1 MNELR
6 KLILRV
12 LVTLVVV
19 TVVSFGIL
27 HYVPLF
33 KDSLF
38 GVYAILIV
46 VSTPGISLSFWFY
59 SKGSIEDVQKL
70 EIPLKSEE
78 EIFQQLTRDKEDKP
92 TETPATSEPIVI
104 PPTRMLVPLQSPGEA
119 IKTVMQNKV
128 IEALQRCKVNVDI
141 KADMSLDG
149 EFKDPKITV
158 AFVTTEEKKTE
169 APTKPEPKK
178 PEKETLGPPRV

>member
-1 MNELR
+1 MNQLK

-12 LVTLVVV
+12 LLTLIVA
-19 TVVSFGIL
+19 TLFSFGVL

-33 KDSLF
+33 AESLLVLYGF
-38 GVYAILIV
+38 LVL
-46 VSTPGISLSFWFY
+46 VSTPGISLSFWSY

-70 EIPLKSEE
+70 EIPLKNEE

-92 TETPATSEPIVI
+92 TEAPATSEPIVI
-104 PPTRMLVPLQSPGEA
+104 PPTRMLVPLHSPEET

-128 IEALQRCKVNVDI
+128 IEALQKCKVNVDI
-141 KADMSLDG
+141 HADMGMDG

-169 APTKPEPKK
+169 VPAKPEPKK